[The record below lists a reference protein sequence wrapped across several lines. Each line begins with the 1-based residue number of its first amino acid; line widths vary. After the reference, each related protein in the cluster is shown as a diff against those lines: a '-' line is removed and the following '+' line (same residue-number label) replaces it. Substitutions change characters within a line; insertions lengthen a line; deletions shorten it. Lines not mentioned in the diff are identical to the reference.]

1 MDGVVHFFQSIPYDQ
16 LVIQTMNGIVT
27 GMILALVASGL
38 TLIFGIMDVVN
49 FAHGELFMLG
59 AYIGVIVVTATG
71 SFWLALILA
80 ALVVAILG
88 AAMQIVTLRPLI
100 GRDPLT
106 TILATFGISLILQN
120 YVLWQF
126 GPVSRKISEPITA
139 HFNLFYLEYPWYRLL
154 IAALSALIIGAFWL
168 FLKYGKYGIWI
179 RATTQDRVM
188 AQAMGIPVPWV
199 YTGVFAIGAG
209 LAAASGVLFAPMAGV
224 SHTMGLDWVLK
235 AFIVVV
241 VGGMGNLGGS
251 IAAAIFIS
259 LLESLCLGLGEP
271 LAGGDRLI
279 RRADPHA
286 SVPSHR
292 SVCAD
297 TEMTTAPLDK
307 MRPLS
312 KAGLSHTA
320 IYWIGFCVVMALLI
334 VAPLVL
340 PEFWRRFLTEVLI
353 WGLLAMSSDL
363 LIGYTGMI
371 SFGHSA
377 FFGLGMYGAAAAL
390 LLVSPPNLWLAIL
403 FGLIGAAI
411 VALFVAYFSTRLR
424 DIYFAITT
432 LIFSQ
437 IFYVI
442 IFTWTAVTGGE
453 NGLIFTR
460 PHFSIPFIVDVRFTS
475 SIMHWFVL
483 AVVTAS
489 YLILRRVTQSPFGMV
504 LQSIRENEARTRA
517 IGYPVERYKIVSVM
531 LSGLFAGLAGVLYA
545 IQNEF
550 AAPDFVYFITSGD
563 TVIFNVMGGI
573 GTLVGPIV
581 GAGLFQLLRELM
593 SRIFGDQF
601 PYLVPLGFIF
611 IAMIIFLPQ
620 GLLGFARRWLNR

>member
-1 MDGVVHFFQSIPYDQ
+1 MIQFFQSIPYDQ

-59 AYIGVIVVTATG
+59 AYIGVIVLTATG
-71 SFWLALILA
+71 SFWLALVLA

-154 IAALSALIIGAFWL
+154 IAALSALIIGGFWL

-209 LAAASGVLFAPMAGV
+209 LAAASGVLFAPLAGV

-259 LLESLCLGLGEP
+259 LLESY
-271 LAGGDRLI
+271 
-279 RRADPHA
+279 A
-286 SVPSHR
+286 SIWVNPSQA
-292 SVCAD
+292 V
-297 TEMTTAPLDK
+297 
-307 MRPLS
+307 
-312 KAGLSHTA
+312 
-320 IYWIGFCVVMALLI
+320 I
-334 VAPLVL
+334 VS
-340 PEFWRRFLTEVLI
+340 FIVLI
-353 WGLLAMSSDL
+353 LTLLFRP
-363 LIGYTGMI
+363 TG
-371 SFGHSA
+371 
-377 FFGLGMYGAAAAL
+377 
-390 LLVSPPNLWLAIL
+390 
-403 FGLIGAAI
+403 
-411 VALFVAYFSTRLR
+411 LFVPT
-424 DIYFAITT
+424 
-432 LIFSQ
+432 
-437 IFYVI
+437 
-442 IFTWTAVTGGE
+442 
-453 NGLIFTR
+453 
-460 PHFSIPFIVDVRFTS
+460 P
-475 SIMHWFVL
+475 
-483 AVVTAS
+483 
-489 YLILRRVTQSPFGMV
+489 
-504 LQSIRENEARTRA
+504 
-517 IGYPVERYKIVSVM
+517 K
-531 LSGLFAGLAGVLYA
+531 
-545 IQNEF
+545 
-550 AAPDFVYFITSGD
+550 
-563 TVIFNVMGGI
+563 
-573 GTLVGPIV
+573 
-581 GAGLFQLLRELM
+581 
-593 SRIFGDQF
+593 
-601 PYLVPLGFIF
+601 
-611 IAMIIFLPQ
+611 
-620 GLLGFARRWLNR
+620 